1 MLYLIN
7 GKYYVNTSPMIYREV
22 ILSEKNGEGIL
33 SPTKNKIEVN
43 QRTVITQ
50 VNLKAEVAKLLAKKT
65 ANEPVDK
72 SVETSY
78 EMKPRRSRY
87 NRK

>member
-50 VNLKAEVAKLLAKKT
+50 VNLKAEVAKLLEKKT
-65 ANEPVDK
+65 VDKPVDK

>member
-7 GKYYVNTSPMIYREV
+7 GKYYVNTSPMIYTEV
-22 ILSEKNGEGIL
+22 ILSEKDGKGIL

-43 QRTVITQ
+43 PSTIITQ
-50 VNLKAEVAKLLAKKT
+50 VNLNDEVAKLLAKKT
-65 ANEPVDK
+65 VDKPVDK
-72 SVETSY
+72 PMETSFNT
-78 EMKPRRSRY
+78 KPRYSRH

>member
-7 GKYYVNTSPMIYREV
+7 GKYYVNTSPMIYTEV
-22 ILSEKNGEGIL
+22 ILSEKDGKGIL

-43 QRTVITQ
+43 PSTIITQ
-50 VNLKAEVAKLLAKKT
+50 VNLNDEVAKLASSKT
-65 ANEPVDK
+65 VDK
-72 SVETSY
+72 PMETSFNT
-78 EMKPRRSRY
+78 KPRYSRH